1 MCYHQQKLLKE
12 LLKLKTKK
20 DLLRKNSKSFYFA
33 SIFLSKKTFNNCT
46 ILYSFCRQI
55 DDIADKKYQDKKKQL
70 ESILKYLIDI
80 DSPDSKLDENIKF
93 LINSKIIEKKC
104 LIEIVKGVLLDTK
117 KRIHLPNETALIN
130 YSYFVAGTVGI
141 MMAKLLS
148 NTLIYGYRY
157 AVDLGIA
164 MQLTNIMR
172 DVIEDAKIGRVYFPK
187 SWINVTPKSILN
199 RTIETENLLNKTSK
213 KIYDLSE
220 IYYNSAFKG
229 IAFLPFKSRFAILLA
244 LYIYRKIGKKI
255 IKNNYS
261 NLIKRETVYT
271 YEKVFCLIKVIMIF
285 IFNINVHIKKY
296 EHEKFLHARIND
308 NTFLKTVIYEKK

>member
-1 MCYHQQKLLKE
+1 M
-12 LLKLKTKK
+12 KTKK
-20 DLLRKNSKSFYFA
+20 YLLRKNSKSFYFA
-33 SIFLSKKTFNNCT
+33 SVFLSKKTFDNCA

-55 DDIADKKYQDKKKQL
+55 DDIADKKNGDKKKQL
-70 ESILKYLIDI
+70 KYILKSLMDI
-80 DSPDSKLDENIKF
+80 DNPNNKLDKNIKL

-104 LIEIVKGVLLDTK
+104 LIEIVQGVLLDTK
-117 KRIHLPNETALIN
+117 KKIHLSNEIALIN

-148 NTLIYGYRY
+148 NTHIYGYRY

-172 DVIEDAKIGRVYFPK
+172 DVIEDAKIGRVYLPK
-187 SWINVTPKSILN
+187 SWINIAPKNILN
-199 RTIETENLLNKTSK
+199 GTIETENLLRKASK
-213 KIYDLSE
+213 KIYRLSE

-229 IAFLPFKSRFAILLA
+229 IAFLPFNSRFAILLA
-244 LYIYRKIGKKI
+244 LNVYRKIGKKI

-261 NLIKRETVYT
+261 NLIKRETVNT
-271 YEKVFCLIKVIMIF
+271 YEKIFCLIKVCMIF

-296 EHEKFLHARIND
+296 EHEKCLHTKIND
-308 NTFLKTVIYEKK
+308 DTFLKKVIYEKK

>member
-1 MCYHQQKLLKE
+1 MK
-12 LLKLKTKK
+12 
-20 DLLRKNSKSFYFA
+20 RNSKSFYFA
-33 SIFLSKKTFNNCT
+33 SIFLSKKTYNNCA

-55 DDIADKKYQDKKKQL
+55 DDIADKKYHDKKRQL
-70 ESILKYLIDI
+70 KNILKSVMDM
-80 DSPDSKLDENIKF
+80 DNQSSKLDKNIKF
-93 LINSKIIEKKC
+93 LIKAKIIDKKC

-117 KRIHLPNETALIN
+117 KKIHLSNEIALIN

-148 NTLIYGYRY
+148 NTIIYGYRY

-172 DVIEDAKIGRVYFPK
+172 DVIEDAKIGRVYIPK
-187 SWINVTPKSILN
+187 SWINVTPKTILN
-199 RTIETENLLNKTSK
+199 RTITTESLLNKASK

-220 IYYNSAFKG
+220 IYYDSAFKG

-244 LYIYRKIGKKI
+244 LNIYRKIGKKI

-261 NLIKRETVYT
+261 NLIKRERVHT
-271 YEKVFCLIKVIMIF
+271 YEKLFCLFKVCIIF
-285 IFNINVHIKKY
+285 MFNMNVHIKKY
-296 EHEKFLHARIND
+296 EHEESLHSKIKD
-308 NTFLKTVIYEKK
+308 DTFLKTVIYEKK

>member
-1 MCYHQQKLLKE
+1 M
-12 LLKLKTKK
+12 KTKK
-20 DLLRKNSKSFYFA
+20 YLLRKYSKSFYFA
-33 SIFLSKKTFNNCT
+33 SIFLSKKTYNNCV

-55 DDIADKKYQDKKKQL
+55 DDIADKKYGDKKKQL
-70 ESILKYLIDI
+70 KYILKSLMDI
-80 DSPDSKLDENIKF
+80 DNPNNKLDKNIKL

-104 LIEIVKGVLLDTK
+104 LIEIVQGVLLDTK
-117 KRIHLPNETALIN
+117 KKIHLSNEIALIN

-148 NTLIYGYRY
+148 NTHIYGYRY

-172 DVIEDAKIGRVYFPK
+172 DVIEDAKIGRVYLPK
-187 SWINVTPKSILN
+187 SWINIAPKNILN
-199 RTIETENLLNKTSK
+199 GTIETENLLRKASK
-213 KIYDLSE
+213 KIYRLSE

-229 IAFLPFKSRFAILLA
+229 IAFLPFNSRFAILLA
-244 LYIYRKIGKKI
+244 LNVYRKIGKKI

-261 NLIKRETVYT
+261 NLIKRETVNT
-271 YEKVFCLIKVIMIF
+271 YEKIFCLIKVCMIF

-296 EHEKFLHARIND
+296 EHEK
-308 NTFLKTVIYEKK
+308 